1 MSDPLQA
8 KFTRVVILIAAIIVV
23 ADAIHAQDNPYRLT
37 EGWAQLPSGM
47 KFGGVISTD
56 VDARGNIWLVS
67 SHTHFRPQGYT
78 GPEHDE
84 VLVFDREGKNRKRV
98 DTESHAGS
106 RSPLSIHLI

>member
-23 ADAIHAQDNPYRLT
+23 ADAIHAQDNPYRLA

-56 VDARGNIWLVS
+56 VDARGNIWVF
-67 SHTHFRPQGYT
+67 HRAA
-78 GPEHDE
+78 PEI
-84 VLVFDREGKNRKRV
+84 LQFAPSFARGM
-98 DTESHAGS
+98 
-106 RSPLSIHLI
+106 RSN